1 MDPMTQ
7 FLENTVLCEITT
19 ANQGS
24 GSVDDNDPYITVSMA
39 VLLFEGHQSII

>member
-1 MDPMTQ
+1 MDPMAQ
-7 FLENTVLCEITT
+7 LLENTVLCEITT

-24 GSVDDNDPYITVSMA
+24 GSVDADDPYITANMA